1 MSLTSLHVHLVF
13 GTKQRR
19 PFITPELGPRLHA
32 YLGGIARE
40 LDAKPVIVN
49 GNADHV
55 HVLVTIPA
63 KISVSDLARVLK
75 TNSSRWA
82 GDDLAWQSGYA
93 AFSVSTSNMPEV
105 VAYIR
110 DQEQHHAKRSFEDEL
125 IVLLNKHGVSYDPA
139 YLCD

>member
-1 MSLTSLHVHLVF
+1 MSLSSLHVHLIF
-13 GTKQRR
+13 GTKHRK
-19 PFITPELGPRLHA
+19 PMITPELRTRLHA

-40 LDAKPVIVN
+40 LDAKAVIVN
-49 GNADHV
+49 GMTDHV
-55 HVLVTIPA
+55 HMLVTMPP

-82 GDDLAWQSGYA
+82 GDEFAWQSGYA
-93 AFSVSTSNMPEV
+93 AFSVSTSNMPDV

-110 DQEQHHAKRSFEDEL
+110 DQEKHHKMCSFADEL
-125 IVLLNKHGVSYDPA
+125 IALLKKHGVEYDPK